1 MDKRLSN
8 LGLCTRAKGIVLGL
22 ESVILGLQNN
32 NIYYIFVA
40 SDAGND
46 AKKKVSNKAF
56 YYKINF
62 CDEFSSLELSNAI
75 GKKDVKVIG
84 ISKKDFVKILE
95 K

>member
-1 MDKRLSN
+1 MDKILSN
-8 LGLCTRAKGIVLGL
+8 LVLAKRAGATVLGL

-32 NIYYIFVA
+32 KIYYIFVA

-56 YYKINF
+56 YY
-62 CDEFSSLELSNAI
+62 DVEFSDKYTSDELSNAI
-75 GKKDVKVIG
+75 GKNNVKVIG
-84 ISKKDFVKILE
+84 ITNKELTKIL